1 MFNFRKVEGQIRDAS
16 IYSTGGKEFSVIIT
30 ISGRS
35 GIGTRRVIDMSAIRM
50 ENVTKKYED
59 TLIFRDIYFRVNKGE
74 RIGLIGRNGAGKS
87 TVFKLIMGK
96 EEPTAGKVEVDPL
109 VKISYFSQFSELSGG
124 LSVQQELELCF
135 EQVGLIEQELKVV
148 GEKLGQV
155 TDDGEMDGLLERQ
168 NELFEQMEHLDGW
181 NVSVE
186 INTVLTK
193 LGFDDRSR
201 NQPVDELSG
210 GWRNRAALAKI
221 LIELPD
227 VVLLDEPT
235 NFLDLEGLVWL
246 EQWLHRFK
254 GAMIL
259 VSHDR
264 QFIDRV
270 VTRTI
275 EIENYHFQEYE
286 GNYTDYIRKK
296 KMRKKVLD
304 RQFEWEEELLI
315 MESEAI
321 DTRAQKKSSK
331 DRLSRKLTDMKKR
344 IEPHPVNVLI
354 TDIYDNL
361 RFPDKLCEV
370 KKIGQTYDERSIFQ
384 NISFDIQ
391 KEDRI
396 AIVGPNGSGK
406 STLIKV
412 LTGQEQPDS
421 GEVTWEKGVSY
432 AYFNLMWDEL
442 DLKDTVSHAVNI
454 SGLGLS
460 ATRKKVNKFLS
471 MLQFSEIDLSKFIG
485 NLSGGQQARVALAKC
500 LLSGAAVIIL
510 DEPTNH
516 LDLTSIQV
524 MEQALIHFPGAVV
537 TVSHDRFFIDK
548 IATKMLIFD
557 PVLGITEQ
565 SV

>member
-1 MFNFRKVEGQIRDAS
+1 MSLIR
-16 IYSTGGKEFSVIIT
+16 I
-30 ISGRS
+30 
-35 GIGTRRVIDMSAIRM
+35 
-50 ENVTKKYED
+50 ENVTMKYED
-59 TLIFRDIYFRVNKGE
+59 ILIFRDIYFRVTKGE

-87 TVFKLIMGK
+87 TVFKLIMGN
-96 EEPTAGKVEVDPL
+96 ELPTAGKVEVDPL
-109 VKISYFSQFSELSGG
+109 AKISYFSQFSELHGG

-135 EQVGLIEQELKVV
+135 EQIGLIERELSEV
-148 GEKLGQV
+148 GGKLGLV
-155 TDDGEMDGLLERQ
+155 TDDGEMDGLLARQ
-168 NELFEQMEHLDGW
+168 AELFEQMEYLDGW

-186 INTVLTK
+186 IDTVLTK

-235 NFLDLEGLVWL
+235 NFLDIEGLVWL
-246 EQWLHRFK
+246 EQWLHRFN

-286 GNYTDYIRKK
+286 GNYTDYIQKK

-315 MESEAI
+315 MESEVI
-321 DTRAQKKSSK
+321 DTRTQKKSSK
-331 DRLSRKLTDMKKR
+331 DRLSRKLADMKKR

-354 TDIYDNL
+354 TDIYESL

-370 KKIGQTYDERSIFQ
+370 KGIGQTYDGRSIFQ

-391 KEDRI
+391 KEDRL

-412 LTGQEQPDS
+412 LTGQEKPDS
-421 GEVTWEKGVSY
+421 GEVIWERGVSY
-432 AYFNLMWDEL
+432 AYFNRMWDEL

-454 SGLGLS
+454 AGLGLN
-460 ATRKKVNKFLS
+460 ATRKKVNKFLT
-471 MLQFSEIDLSKFIG
+471 MFQFSEIDLSKVIG

-548 IATKMLIFD
+548 IATRMLTFD
-557 PVLGITEQ
+557 PILGISEQ
-565 SV
+565 NV

>member
-1 MFNFRKVEGQIRDAS
+1 M
-16 IYSTGGKEFSVIIT
+16 SV
-30 ISGRS
+30 
-35 GIGTRRVIDMSAIRM
+35 IRM

-59 TLIFRDIYFRVNKGE
+59 TLIFRDIYFRLSKGE

-96 EEPTAGKVEVDPL
+96 EEPTAGKVEVDPQ
-109 VKISYFSQFSELSGG
+109 VKISYFSQFSEMSGS
-124 LSVQQELELCF
+124 LSVQQELEMCF
-135 EQVGLIEQELKVV
+135 EQVGLIERELADI
-148 GEKLGQV
+148 GEKMGQV
-155 TDDGEMDGLLERQ
+155 TDDVELNQLLERQ
-168 NELFEQMEHLDGW
+168 AELFDQMEHLDGW

-210 GWRNRAALAKI
+210 GWRNRAALAKV
-221 LIELPD
+221 LIEQPD

-246 EQWLHRFK
+246 EQWLNRYS

-259 VSHDR
+259 ISHDR

-270 VTRTI
+270 VTQTI

-296 KMRKKVLD
+296 KMRKKILD

-321 DTRAQKKSSK
+321 DTRTQKKSSK

-354 TDIYDNL
+354 TDIYENL

-370 KKIGQTYDERSIFQ
+370 KGIGQTYGDRSIFQ

-391 KEDRI
+391 KEDRLV
-396 AIVGPNGSGK
+396 IVGPNGSGK

-412 LTGQEQPDS
+412 LTGQEKPES
-421 GEVTWEKGVSY
+421 GEVTWERGVSY
-432 AYFNLMWDEL
+432 AYFNRMWDEL
-442 DLKDTVSHAVNI
+442 NLKDTVSHAVNI
-454 SGLGLS
+454 SGLGLN

-471 MLQFSEIDLSKFIG
+471 MLQFSEMDLSKNIG
-485 NLSGGQQARVALAKC
+485 SLSGGQKARVALAKC

-516 LDLTSIQV
+516 LDLMSIQV
-524 MEQALIHFPGAVV
+524 MEQALIHFPGAVI

-548 IATKMLIFD
+548 IATKMLTFH
-557 PVLGITEQ
+557 PESGIMEQ
-565 SV
+565 EL

>member
-1 MFNFRKVEGQIRDAS
+1 
-16 IYSTGGKEFSVIIT
+16 
-30 ISGRS
+30 
-35 GIGTRRVIDMSAIRM
+35 M
-50 ENVTKKYED
+50 ENVTKKYEE
-59 TLIFRDIYFRVNKGE
+59 TMIIRDIYFRVSRGE

-96 EEPTAGKVEVDPL
+96 EEPTSGKVELDPQ
-109 VKISYFSQFSELSGG
+109 VKIGYFSQFSELRGE

-135 EQVGLIEQELKVV
+135 EQVLLIEQELKEV
-148 GEKLGQV
+148 GEQLGQV
-155 TDDGEMDGLLERQ
+155 TDDGEMDRLLTRQ
-168 NELFEQMEHLDGW
+168 AELFEKMEHLDGW
-181 NVSVE
+181 NVAVE

-210 GWRNRAALAKI
+210 GWRNRAALAKV
-221 LIELPD
+221 LIQQPD

-235 NFLDLEGLVWL
+235 NFLDLEGIVWL
-246 EQWLHRFK
+246 EQWLHRFN

-275 EIENYHFQEYE
+275 EIENYRFQEYE

-296 KMRKKVLD
+296 KLRKKELD
-304 RQFEWEEELLI
+304 RQFEWEEELLL

-321 DTRAQKKSSK
+321 DNRSSKKSSK
-331 DRLSRKLTDMKKR
+331 DKFSRKLADSKKR

-354 TDIYDNL
+354 TDIYANL

-370 KKIGQTYDERSIFQ
+370 RSVAQMYDSRSIFQ
-384 NISFDIQ
+384 SVSFDIH
-391 KEDRI
+391 KEDRLV
-396 AIVGPNGSGK
+396 IVGPNGSGK
-406 STLIKV
+406 STLIKI
-412 LTGQEQPDS
+412 LTGEEQPES
-421 GEVTWEKGVSY
+421 GDVLWERGVSY
-432 AYFNLMWDEL
+432 AYFNRMWDEL
-442 DLKDTVSHAVNI
+442 DLKDTVSHAVNVY
-454 SGLGLS
+454 GLGLD
-460 ATRKKVNKFLS
+460 APRKKVNKFLS
-471 MLQFSEIDLSKFIG
+471 MLQFSEMDLSKVIG
-485 NLSGGQQARVALAKC
+485 SLSGGQMARVALAKC

-516 LDLTSIQV
+516 LDLMSIQV

-548 IATKMLIFD
+548 IATKMLTFD
-557 PVLGITEQ
+557 HNLGISEQ
-565 SV
+565 DV

>member
-1 MFNFRKVEGQIRDAS
+1 MQVHPKGHGIITLACWNWKGDRM
-16 IYSTGGKEFSVIIT
+16 SVI
-30 ISGRS
+30 RL
-35 GIGTRRVIDMSAIRM
+35 

-59 TLIFRDIYFRVNKGE
+59 SMIFRDIYFRVMQGE

-96 EEPTAGKVEVDPL
+96 EEPTSGRVEIDPQ
-109 VKISYFSQFSELSGG
+109 VRIGYFSQFSELRGS
-124 LSVQQELELCF
+124 LSVQQELEACF
-135 EQVGLIEQELKVV
+135 EQVTLIERELQEVGDKLSVV
-148 GEKLGQV
+148 A
-155 TDDGEMDGLLERQ
+155 DDSEMDRLLARQ
-168 NELFEQMEHLDGW
+168 AELFEQMDHLDGW

-193 LGFDDRSR
+193 LGFNDRSR
-201 NQPVDELSG
+201 NQPIDELSG
-210 GWRNRAALAKI
+210 GWRNCAALAKM

-235 NFLDLEGLVWL
+235 NYLDLDGIAWL
-246 EQWLHRFK
+246 EQWLYRFK

-264 QFIDRV
+264 QFLDKV

-286 GNYTDYIRKK
+286 GNYTDYVRKK
-296 KMRKKVLD
+296 KMRKKELD
-304 RQFEWEEELLI
+304 RQFEWEEELLL

-321 DTRAQKKSSK
+321 DDRASRKSGSK
-331 DRLSRKLTDMKKR
+331 DRLSRKLADNKKR

-354 TDIYDNL
+354 TDIYERL

-370 KKIGQTYDERSIFQ
+370 NKIGQTYEGREIFK
-384 NISFDIQ
+384 NVSFDIQ
-391 KEDRI
+391 KEDRLV
-396 AIVGPNGSGK
+396 IVGPNGSGK
-406 STLIKV
+406 STLIKA
-412 LTGQEQPDS
+412 LTGQEKPES
-421 GEVTWEKGVSY
+421 GEVVWEKGVNY
-432 AYFNLMWDEL
+432 AYFNRMWEEL
-442 DLKDTVSHAVNI
+442 DPKDNVSHAVNTY
-454 SGLGLS
+454 GLGLD
-460 ATRKKVNKFLS
+460 APRKKVNKFLA
-471 MLQFSEIDLSKFIG
+471 MLQFSEADLSKAIG
-485 NLSGGQQARVALAKC
+485 NLSGGQKARVALAKC

-524 MEQALIHFPGAVV
+524 MEQALIHFPGAVI

-548 IATKMLIFD
+548 IGTKMLTFD
-557 PVLGITEQ
+557 PVTGVTEQ
-565 SV
+565 SL

>member
-1 MFNFRKVEGQIRDAS
+1 M
-16 IYSTGGKEFSVIIT
+16 SV
-30 ISGRS
+30 
-35 GIGTRRVIDMSAIRM
+35 IRM

-59 TLIFRDIYFRVNKGE
+59 TMIFREIYFKVSKGE

-96 EEPTAGKVEVDPL
+96 EEPTTGKVEIDPQ
-109 VKISYFSQFSELSGG
+109 VKVSYFSQFSEMSGSK
-124 LSVQQELELCF
+124 SVQQELEMCF
-135 EQVGLIEQELKVV
+135 EQVTLIEQELNTI

-155 TDDGEMDGLLERQ
+155 ADDAEMNMLLDRQ
-168 NELFEQMEHLDGW
+168 AALFEQMEHLDGW

-193 LGFDDRSR
+193 LGFDERSR
-201 NQPVDELSG
+201 HQPVDELSG

-221 LIELPD
+221 LLELPD

-235 NFLDLEGLVWL
+235 NFLDLEGLIWL
-246 EQWLHRFK
+246 EQWLHRFN

-275 EIENYHFQEYE
+275 EIENYHFQEYD
-286 GNYTDYIRKK
+286 GNYTDYVRKK

-315 MESEAI
+315 MENEAI
-321 DTRAQKKSSK
+321 DSRTQKKSSK

-344 IEPHPVNVLI
+344 VEPHPVNVLI
-354 TDIYDNL
+354 TDIYSNL

-370 KKIGQTYDERSIFQ
+370 KGIGQTYDNRTIFQ

-391 KEDRI
+391 KEDRL

-412 LTGQEQPDS
+412 LTGQEQPIT
-421 GEVTWEKGVSY
+421 GEVTWERGVSY
-432 AYFNLMWDEL
+432 AYFNRMWDEL
-442 DLKDTVSHAVNI
+442 DQKDTVSHAVNVY
-454 SGLGLS
+454 GLGLD
-460 ATRKKVNKFLS
+460 APRKKVNKFLS
-471 MLQFSEIDLSKFIG
+471 MLQFSEMDLSKTIG
-485 NLSGGQQARVALAKC
+485 SLSGGQQARVALAKC

-524 MEQALIHFPGAVV
+524 MEQALIHFPGAVI

-548 IATKMLIFD
+548 IATKMLTFD
-557 PVLGITEQ
+557 PELGITEQ
-565 SV
+565 NV

>member
-1 MFNFRKVEGQIRDAS
+1 M
-16 IYSTGGKEFSVIIT
+16 YGKAYSVIIT
-30 ISGRS
+30 LEWMKCSHRHQTTLFLIYRGLE
-35 GIGTRRVIDMSAIRM
+35 GKLDMSVIRL
-50 ENVTKKYED
+50 ENVTKKYDE
-59 TLIFRDIYFRVNKGE
+59 TLIFRDIYFRVSKGE

-96 EEPTAGKVEVDPL
+96 EEPTAGKVEVDPQ

-135 EQVGLIEQELKVV
+135 EQVALIERELSEI
-148 GEKLGQV
+148 GENLGIV
-155 TDDGEMDGLLERQ
+155 TDDVQMDRLLERQ
-168 NELFEQMEHLDGW
+168 AELFEQMEHLDGW

-186 INTVLTK
+186 IDTVLTK
-193 LGFDDRSR
+193 LGFNERSR
-201 NQPVDELSG
+201 HQPVDELSG
-210 GWRNRAALAKI
+210 GWRNRAALAKM
-221 LIELPD
+221 LIEMPD

-235 NFLDLEGLVWL
+235 NFLDIEGIVWL
-246 EQWLHRFK
+246 EQWLHRFN

-315 MESEAI
+315 MESETI
-321 DTRAQKKSSK
+321 DSRSQKKTSK
-331 DRLSRKLTDMKKR
+331 DRLSRKLADMKKR
-344 IEPHPVNVLI
+344 VDPHPVNVLI
-354 TDIYDNL
+354 TDIYENL

-370 KKIGQTYDERSIFQ
+370 KGIGQTYDGRSIFQ

-391 KEDRI
+391 KDDRL

-421 GEVTWEKGVSY
+421 GEVIWEKGVSY
-432 AYFNLMWDEL
+432 AYFNRMWDEL
-442 DLKDTVSHAVNI
+442 DRKDTVSHAVNI
-454 SGLGLS
+454 SGLGLN

-471 MLQFSEIDLSKFIG
+471 MLQFSENDLSKVIG
-485 NLSGGQQARVALAKC
+485 SLSGGQQARVALAKC
-500 LLSGAAVIIL
+500 LLSGATVIIL

-524 MEQALIHFPGAVV
+524 MEQALIHFPGAVI

-548 IATKMLIFD
+548 IATKMLTFD
-557 PVLGITEQ
+557 PILGISEEN
-565 SV
+565 V

>member
-1 MFNFRKVEGQIRDAS
+1 M
-16 IYSTGGKEFSVIIT
+16 SVI
-30 ISGRS
+30 RL
-35 GIGTRRVIDMSAIRM
+35 
-50 ENVTKKYED
+50 ENVTMKYEES
-59 TLIFRDIYFRVNKGE
+59 LIFRDIYFRVSQGE
-74 RIGLIGRNGAGKS
+74 RVGLIGRNGAGKS

-96 EEPTAGKVEVDPL
+96 EEPTFGKVEIDPQ
-109 VKISYFSQFSELSGG
+109 VRIGYFSQFSEMRGS
-124 LSVQQELELCF
+124 LSVQQELEMCF
-135 EQVGLIEQELKVV
+135 EQVALIERELQEV
-148 GEKLGQV
+148 GEKLGLV
-155 TDDGEMDGLLERQ
+155 TEDGEMDGLLTRQ
-168 NELFEQMEHLDGW
+168 AELFEQMEHLDGW

-193 LGFDDRSR
+193 LGFNERSR
-201 NQPVDELSG
+201 NQPIDELSG
-210 GWRNRAALAKI
+210 GWRNRAALAKM

-235 NFLDLEGLVWL
+235 NYLDMEGIAWL
-246 EQWLHRFK
+246 EQWLYRFN
-254 GAMIL
+254 GAIIL

-264 QFIDRV
+264 QFIDKV

-296 KMRKKVLD
+296 KMRKKELD
-304 RQFEWEEELLI
+304 RQFEWEEELLL

-321 DTRAQKKSSK
+321 DSRASRKSSK
-331 DRLSRKLTDMKKR
+331 DRLSRQLTDNKKR

-354 TDIYDNL
+354 TDIYERL

-370 KKIGQTYDERSIFQ
+370 KQIGQTYDDRQIFQ
-384 NISFDIQ
+384 NVSFDIQ
-391 KEDRI
+391 KEDRLV
-396 AIVGPNGSGK
+396 IVGPNGSGK

-412 LTGQEQPDS
+412 LTGQEKPEF
-421 GEVTWEKGVSY
+421 GEVIWEKGVSY
-432 AYFNLMWDEL
+432 AYFNRMWEEL
-442 DLKDTVSHAVNI
+442 NPKDTVSHAVNTY
-454 SGLGLS
+454 GLGLD
-460 ATRKKVNKFLS
+460 APRKKVNKFLS
-471 MLQFSEIDLSKFIG
+471 MLQFSEMDLSKVIG
-485 NLSGGQQARVALAKC
+485 NLSGGQKARVALAKC

-548 IATKMLIFD
+548 IGTKMLSFD
-557 PVLGITEQ
+557 PVLGISEQ
-565 SV
+565 NL

>member
-1 MFNFRKVEGQIRDAS
+1 M
-16 IYSTGGKEFSVIIT
+16 SVI
-30 ISGRS
+30 RL
-35 GIGTRRVIDMSAIRM
+35 

-59 TLIFRDIYFRVNKGE
+59 TLIFRDIYFRVSKGE

-96 EEPTAGKVEVDPL
+96 EEPTSGKVEVDPQ
-109 VKISYFSQFSELSGG
+109 VKISYFSQFSELRGG
-124 LSVQQELELCF
+124 MSIQQELEMCF
-135 EQVGLIEQELKVV
+135 EQVGLIEKELNEV
-148 GEKLGQV
+148 GEKLGHV
-155 TDDGEMDGLLERQ
+155 TDDGEMDSLLKRQ
-168 NELFEQMEHLDGW
+168 AELFEQMEHLNGW

-246 EQWLHRFK
+246 EQWLYRFN

-264 QFIDRV
+264 QFIDKV

-286 GNYTDYIRKK
+286 GNYTDYIQKK

-321 DTRAQKKSSK
+321 DSRGHKKSSK
-331 DRLSRKLTDMKKR
+331 DRLSRQLADMKKR
-344 IEPHPVNVLI
+344 VEPNPVNVLI
-354 TDIYDNL
+354 TDIYENL
-361 RFPDKLCEV
+361 RFPDKLCQV
-370 KKIGQTYDERSIFQ
+370 NKIGQAYDDRSIFQ

-391 KEDRI
+391 KEDRLV
-396 AIVGPNGSGK
+396 IVGPNGSGK

-412 LTGQEQPDS
+412 LTGQEKPDS
-421 GEVTWEKGVSY
+421 GEVIWEKGVSY
-432 AYFNLMWDEL
+432 AYFNRMWDEL

-454 SGLGLS
+454 YGLGLS

-471 MLQFSEIDLSKFIG
+471 MLQFSEMDLSKFIG
-485 NLSGGQQARVALAKC
+485 HLSGGQKARVALAKC
-500 LLSGAAVIIL
+500 LLSGAAVIVL

-516 LDLTSIQV
+516 LDLQSIQV

-548 IATKMLIFD
+548 IATKLLNFD
-557 PVLGITEQ
+557 PVLGISEQ

>member
-1 MFNFRKVEGQIRDAS
+1 M
-16 IYSTGGKEFSVIIT
+16 SV
-30 ISGRS
+30 
-35 GIGTRRVIDMSAIRM
+35 IRM
-50 ENVTKKYED
+50 ENVTMKYED
-59 TLIFRDIYFRVNKGE
+59 TLILRDIYFRVSKGE

-87 TVFKLIMGK
+87 TVFKLMMGK
-96 EEPTAGKVEVDPL
+96 EQPTAGKVEVDSG
-109 VKISYFSQFSELSGG
+109 VRMSYFSQFSELQGK
-124 LSVQQELELCF
+124 LSVQQELDLCF
-135 EQVGLIEQELKVV
+135 EQVASIERELQEI
-148 GEKLGQV
+148 GENLGQAG
-155 TDDGEMDGLLERQ
+155 DDGEMDRLLARQ
-168 NELFEQMEHLDGW
+168 AELFEQMEHLDGW
-181 NVSVE
+181 NVAVE

-193 LGFDDRSR
+193 LGFNERSR

-210 GWRNRAALAKI
+210 GWRNRAALAKV
-221 LIELPD
+221 LIEQPD

-235 NFLDLEGLVWL
+235 NFLDMEGIVWL
-246 EQWLHRFK
+246 EQWLHRYN
-254 GAMIL
+254 GAMVL

-275 EIENYHFQEYE
+275 EIENYHFQEYD
-286 GNYTDYIRKK
+286 GNYTDYIVKK
-296 KMRKKVLD
+296 KLRRKELI

-321 DTRAQKKSSK
+321 DNRSRKKSSK
-331 DRLSRKLTDMKKR
+331 DRIARKVTDMKKR
-344 IEPHPVNVLI
+344 VEPHPVNVLI
-354 TDIYDNL
+354 TDIYEQL
-361 RFPDKLCEV
+361 RFPDRLCEV
-370 KKIGQTYDERSIFQ
+370 QHIGQKYEDRIIFDDV
-384 NISFDIQ
+384 SFDIQ

-412 LTGQEQPDS
+412 LTGQEQPAS
-421 GEVTWEKGVSY
+421 GAVVWERGVSY
-432 AYFNLMWDEL
+432 AYFNRMWDEL
-442 DLKDTVSHAVNI
+442 DRKDTVSHAVNI
-454 SGLGLS
+454 SGLGLN
-460 ATRKKVNKFLS
+460 APRKKVNKFLS
-471 MLQFSEIDLSKFIG
+471 MLQFSEMDLSKVIG

-548 IATKMLIFD
+548 VATRMLTID
-557 PVLGITEQ
+557 PESGITLQ
-565 SV
+565 SL

>member
-1 MFNFRKVEGQIRDAS
+1 M
-16 IYSTGGKEFSVIIT
+16 SV
-30 ISGRS
+30 
-35 GIGTRRVIDMSAIRM
+35 IRM

-59 TLIFRDIYFRVNKGE
+59 TLIFRDIYFRVSKGE

-96 EEPTAGKVEVDPL
+96 EEPTAGKVEIDPQ
-109 VKISYFSQFSELSGG
+109 VKVSYFSQFSEMSGG
-124 LSVQQELELCF
+124 LSVQQELEGCF
-135 EQVGLIEQELKVV
+135 EQVSLIEKELEEL
-148 GEKLGQV
+148 GEKMGQV
-155 TDDGEMDGLLERQ
+155 TEEAEMNRLLERQ
-168 NELFEQMEHLDGW
+168 AELFDQMEHLDGW
-181 NVSVE
+181 NVAVE

-193 LGFDDRSR
+193 LGFDERSR

-246 EQWLHRFK
+246 EQWLNRFN

-275 EIENYHFQEYE
+275 EIENYHFQEYD

-321 DTRAQKKSSK
+321 DTRTQKKSSK
-331 DRLSRKLTDMKKR
+331 DRLSRKLSDMKKR
-344 IEPHPVNVLI
+344 VEPHPVNVLI
-354 TDIYDNL
+354 TDIYENL

-370 KKIGQTYDERSIFQ
+370 KGIGQTYDGRSIFQ

-391 KEDRI
+391 KEDRLV
-396 AIVGPNGSGK
+396 IVGPNGSGK

-412 LTGQEQPDS
+412 LTGQEQPET
-421 GEVTWEKGVSY
+421 GEVSWERGVSY
-432 AYFNLMWDEL
+432 AYFNRMWDEL

-454 SGLGLS
+454 SGLGLN

-471 MLQFSEIDLSKFIG
+471 MLQFSEMDLSKVIG

-524 MEQALIHFPGAVV
+524 MEQALIHFPGAVI

-548 IATKMLIFD
+548 IATKMLTFD
-557 PVLGITEQ
+557 PDKGISEQ
-565 SV
+565 NV

>member
-1 MFNFRKVEGQIRDAS
+1 M
-16 IYSTGGKEFSVIIT
+16 SV
-30 ISGRS
+30 
-35 GIGTRRVIDMSAIRM
+35 IRM
-50 ENVTKKYED
+50 ENITKKYED
-59 TLIFRDIYFRVNKGE
+59 TLILRDIYFRASIGE

-87 TVFKLIMGK
+87 TVFKLILGK
-96 EEPTAGKVEVDPL
+96 EEPTFGKVEVDPQ
-109 VKISYFSQFSELSGG
+109 VKISYFSQFSELCGG

-135 EQVGLIEQELKVV
+135 EQVGLIEQELQQV

-155 TDDGEMDGLLERQ
+155 TDDGEMDGLLKRQ
-168 NELFEQMEHLDGW
+168 ADLFEQMEHLDGW
-181 NVSVE
+181 NVSTE

-210 GWRNRAALAKI
+210 GWRNRAALAKV
-221 LIELPD
+221 LIEAPD

-235 NFLDLEGLVWL
+235 NFLDMEGLVWL

-264 QFIDRV
+264 QFLDRV

-296 KMRKKVLD
+296 KMRKKELD
-304 RQFEWEEELLI
+304 RQFEWEEALLI

-321 DTRAQKKSSK
+321 EARSNNKKSSK
-331 DRLSRKLTDMKKR
+331 DRLSRQLADRKKQV
-344 IEPHPVNVLI
+344 EPHPVNVLI
-354 TDIYDNL
+354 TDIYEKL
-361 RFPDKLCEV
+361 RFPDKLCQV
-370 KKIGQTYDERSIFQ
+370 MKVGQTYDERQIFQ

-391 KEDRI
+391 KEDRLI
-396 AIVGPNGSGK
+396 IVGPNGSGK

-421 GEVTWEKGVSY
+421 GEVIWEKGVSY
-432 AYFNLMWDEL
+432 AFFNRMWDEL
-442 DLKDTVSHAVNI
+442 DRKDTVSHAVNI
-454 SGLGLS
+454 YGLGLE
-460 ATRKKVNKFLS
+460 APRKKVNKFLS
-471 MLQFSEIDLSKFIG
+471 MLQFSEMDLSKVIG
-485 NLSGGQQARVALAKC
+485 TLSGGQIARVALAKC

-516 LDLTSIQV
+516 LDLASIQV

-548 IATKMLIFD
+548 IATKMLVFD
-557 PVLGITEQ
+557 PDLGVIEQ
-565 SV
+565 NA